1 MYWSEVY
8 LELWRIACCITYSS
22 NSEQDIKAIMYFKKD
37 ASLKDTP
44 LRLNS
49 KVFSVTLSMEKCLL
63 ELFYFSTNES
73 SMSNEKDFQI

>member
-1 MYWSEVY
+1 MF
-8 LELWRIACCITYSS
+8 
-22 NSEQDIKAIMYFKKD
+22 FKKD

-73 SMSNEKDFQI
+73 SVSNEKDFQI